1 MSIPK
6 VVGIEQEY
14 AIKIKG
20 EDGLSAFEASCMLVN
35 AYARKVG
42 LREPGMGMIWDYG
55 HETPYQD
62 IRGQLFG
69 KSTGQEIISEEENRL
84 INASLPN
91 GARLYT
97 DHAHPEYSTPE
108 CLSARETVACD
119 KAGERILLEGLR
131 LMNEILPSSEIALF
145 KNNIDHQGHSYG
157 CHENYLMEAET
168 HEDYLVSSPQK
179 ALETLIPFLITRQIF
194 TGTGK
199 VGGAGTGPQKT
210 PYQISQRAE
219 FMEVLFGLE
228 TMYARSIINTRAEHH
243 ADKKR
248 FRRLHLILG
257 DANMC
262 EFAGFLKVGS
272 TQIVLQMIEDGFII
286 EDFTFKDPLNA
297 IKQVSARFDSQVELA
312 DGRKSTAM
320 ELQRRFLER
329 AKEYRKIRNVPH
341 VPEVD
346 SILECWAYALEG
358 QEELKL
364 SSDFNLENDPME
376 IKRRLDWVLKL
387 WLINRY
393 RQGKNLDWD
402 HPKLRVLDLQY
413 HNIDAR
419 EGIFYQLQDQ
429 GLTENMLDDTEITRS
444 VWEAPTD
451 TRAYFRGKC
460 IEKFPKEIRLVNWE
474 VMSFDQGEIDRMV
487 PLLNPLKGTREQFQE
502 VFEKSRDSREL
513 LALIE
518 ASSTG

>member
-20 EDGLSAFEASCMLVN
+20 EDGLSAFDASCMLVN
-35 AYARKVG
+35 AYARKLG
-42 LREPGMGMIWDYG
+42 LREPGMDMIWDYG

-62 IRGQLFG
+62 IRGKLFG
-69 KSTGQEIISEEENRL
+69 RSTGQEIMSEEENRL

-119 KAGERILLEGLR
+119 KAGERILLDSLKSI
-131 LMNEILPSSEIALF
+131 NDTIPSSEIALF
-145 KNNIDHQGHSYG
+145 KNNTDHQGHSYG

-168 HEDYLVSSPQK
+168 HADYLIHSPQK
-179 ALETLIPFLITRQIF
+179 ALESLVPFLITRQIF
-194 TGTGK
+194 AGTGK
-199 VGGAGTGPQKT
+199 VGGEGTKPQKT
-210 PYQISQRAE
+210 PYQVSQRAD
-219 FMEVLFGLE
+219 FMEGVFGLE
-228 TMYARSIINTRAEHH
+228 TMYSRPIINTREEHH
-243 ADKKR
+243 ADSKR

-272 TQIVLQMIEDGFII
+272 TQIVLQMIEDGFFI
-286 EDFTFKDPLNA
+286 ENFTLKDPVNA
-297 IKQVSARFDSQVELA
+297 IKQISAGFHSQIDLV

-329 AKEYRKIRNVPH
+329 AKEYRKVKDVPH

-358 QEELKL
+358 LEGLKL
-364 SSDFNLENDPME
+364 SPDFNLEEDPMDL
-376 IKRRLDWVLKL
+376 KRRLDWVLKL

-393 RQGKNLDWD
+393 RQGRNLEWD
-402 HPKLRVLDLQY
+402 HPQLSVLDLQY
-413 HNIDAR
+413 HNINPR
-419 EGIFYQLQDQ
+419 EGIFYRMQDQ
-429 GLTENMLDDTEITRS
+429 GLTERVLNDAEITRF
-444 VWEAPTD
+444 VQAAPID

-460 IEKFPKEIRLVNWE
+460 IEKFLKEIYLVNWE
-474 VMSFDQGEIDRMV
+474 VVGFDQGEVYRMV
-487 PLLNPLKGTREQFQE
+487 PLLNPLKGTREQFGE
-502 VFEKSRDSREL
+502 VFDQSRDAREL
-513 LALIE
+513 FAAIE
-518 ASSTG
+518 AGQTG